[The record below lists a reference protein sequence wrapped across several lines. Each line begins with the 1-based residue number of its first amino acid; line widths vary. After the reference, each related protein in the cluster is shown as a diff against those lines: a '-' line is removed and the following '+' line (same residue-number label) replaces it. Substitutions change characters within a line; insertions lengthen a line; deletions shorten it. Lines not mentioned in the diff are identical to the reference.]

1 MKTET
6 TALWGGG
13 ILIVCGLVWLVGAV
27 CGWRWLL
34 EGSRNVFGI
43 AWIAETFGS
52 GLARWLVGI
61 VGLVV
66 AAVGIVWIATSAGM
80 D

>member
-13 ILIVCGLVWLVGAV
+13 ILIVCGLV
-27 CGWRWLL
+27 
-34 EGSRNVFGI
+34 
-43 AWIAETFGS
+43 
-52 GLARWLVGI
+52 WLVGI